1 MIAAVTVPEDNL
13 LTLARAAVGEV
24 SPVDFHRL
32 LVTSVEPPGKL
43 GPTSRRLLSQVLSRG
58 LVLALARGGGWRK
71 LQGKRLWERRE
82 APPLAF
88 TGNLIHLLQWMLRT
102 PLGDA
107 DVPALVLKAPL
118 TPAEEAVLLLL
129 FSRLQGS
136 GCEATVARQAPLR
149 DSPLCVL
156 AFAGELARH
165 RPLEKVPPVS
175 VEQHGVFIEGLS
187 DVLSSAWLRV
197 ERLRPGLERPTV
209 AITIGEAQAAAL
221 ESFFEVIDRAG
232 RRDLAGFLLDAAVV
246 ALEHPLTATEY
257 VASLNQD
264 TPLRERTEARRAA
277 GALLRGVG
285 RLRAWDAEHRAVRFI
300 DDGYDLAQEL
310 VRAWERLGDRGFR
323 AAERIVSE
331 LEAL

>member
-1 MIAAVTVPEDNL
+1 MIAAVTVPEDHL
-13 LTLARAAVGEV
+13 LTLARAAVDEV
-24 SPVDFHRL
+24 SPVDLHRL

-43 GPTSRRLLSQVLSRG
+43 GPTSRRLLSQLLSRG
-58 LVLALARGGGWRK
+58 LVLALARGGGWRR
-71 LQGKRLWERRE
+71 LQGRRLWERRE

-88 TGNLIHLLQWMLRT
+88 TGNLVQVLQWMLRT

-107 DVPALVLKAPL
+107 DVPALTLKAPL
-118 TPAEEAVLLLL
+118 TPAEEAVLALL

-136 GCEATVARQAPLR
+136 GCEPAVARQAPLR

-165 RPLEKVPPVS
+165 RPLERVPAIS
-175 VEQHGVFIEGLS
+175 VERHGVFLEGLR
-187 DVLSSAWLRV
+187 DVLAAAWLRV
-197 ERLRPGLERPTV
+197 ERLRPGLERPSV

-221 ESFFEVIDRAG
+221 ESFFEVVDRAG
-232 RRDLAGFLLDAAVV
+232 RRDLAGFLLDAAAA

-264 TPLRERTEARRAA
+264 TPLRDRTQARRAA

-300 DDGYDLAQEL
+300 DDGYQLAQEL
-310 VRAWERLGDRGFR
+310 VREWERLGNRGFR
-323 AAERIVSE
+323 TAERLAGE